1 MFGVTRNRMP
11 LNEIMQ
17 IVNNINDPQALFD
30 KMYET
35 NPDFKKFI
43 DDTKGMSVED
53 IAKKY
58 NVTI

>member
-17 IVNNINDPQALFD
+17 IINNINDPEALY
-30 KMYET
+30 KQMYES
-35 NPDFKKFI
+35 NPEFKKFI